1 MVDLISLSIVVPLFN
16 ERESLP
22 DLLEQLYLAMQEKE
36 LRNLF
41 TEPFCFEIIMV
52 DDGST
57 DGSCPLIRNLI
68 LLNKH
73 FRDWTFGKSPANGF
87 IIV

>member
-41 TEPFCFEIIMV
+41 TEPFCFEIIYY
-52 DDGST
+52 DGQHWEKPIAKWKMLT
-57 DGSCPLIRNLI
+57 
-68 LLNKH
+68 K
-73 FRDWTFGKSPANGF
+73 
-87 IIV
+87 V

>member
-41 TEPFCFEIIMV
+41 TEPFCFEIII
-52 DDGST
+52 SA
-57 DGSCPLIRNLI
+57 PLMLI
-68 LLNKH
+68 CRMIPLPS
-73 FRDWTFGKSPANGF
+73 RR
-87 IIV
+87 